1 MVYTMATEVLLLADV
16 EKLGQAGEVVKV
28 ADGYARN
35 YLLPKDLAAPV
46 SKEALRRLE
55 KLRKEREELLR
66 VQKAGAQEQ
75 AGKLNGSSITI
86 RARTTDGT
94 ALYGSVQVADVVE
107 AIGSDLKVDLDK
119 SQVQIDEPFR
129 ETGTFDIEIKLHP
142 EVTATVKLWIVEE

>member
-1 MVYTMATEVLLLADV
+1 MATEVLLLADV
-16 EKLGQAGEVVKV
+16 EKLGQAGDVVKV

-66 VQKAGAQEQ
+66 IRKAEAKEK
-75 AGKLNGSSITI
+75 AGKLDGSSVTI

-94 ALYGSVQVADVVE
+94 ALYGSVQLGDVV
-107 AIGSDLKVDLDK
+107 AVISNDLKVDLDK
-119 SQVQIDEPFR
+119 SQVHIDEPFK
-129 ETGTFDIEIKLHP
+129 ETGTFDIAIKLHP
-142 EVTATVKLWIVEE
+142 EVSATVKLWIVEE